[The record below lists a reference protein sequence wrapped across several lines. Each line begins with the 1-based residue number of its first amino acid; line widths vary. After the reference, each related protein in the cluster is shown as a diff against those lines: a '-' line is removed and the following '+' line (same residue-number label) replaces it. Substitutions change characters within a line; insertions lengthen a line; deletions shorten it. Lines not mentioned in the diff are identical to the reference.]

1 MEVSQLKRPMHP
13 LKVIEEWRNGCS
25 CSIGAEGEAVHP
37 STCEAC
43 TEAAME
49 AIESWFKSSS
59 EPEWGDWKLVP

>member
-25 CSIGAEGEAVHP
+25 CSIGAEGEAVHT
-37 STCEAC
+37 SSCEAC
-43 TEAAME
+43 TEAAMK

-59 EPEWGDWKLVP
+59 EPEWGDWKPAP